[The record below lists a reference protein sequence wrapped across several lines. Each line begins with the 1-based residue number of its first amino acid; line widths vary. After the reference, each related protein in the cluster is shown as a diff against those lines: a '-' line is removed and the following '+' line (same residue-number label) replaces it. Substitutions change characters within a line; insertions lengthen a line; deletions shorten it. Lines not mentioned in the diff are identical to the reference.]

1 MKFYFVVC
9 FAHESISDDAPMVGE
24 YESDVTRRITRA
36 VESVFFK
43 DAWQMENA
51 RSRGLAKKK
60 KKKKITAMLLIV
72 AATMQ
77 WNANF
82 LFYANNA
89 STTLVD

>member
-60 KKKKITAMLLIV
+60 KKKNHRD
-72 AATMQ
+72 AA
-77 WNANF
+77 NSCC
-82 LFYANNA
+82 NNA
-89 STTLVD
+89 MECKFPILCQ